1 MKFLRLWSA
10 AALFAICTLA
20 TAQPSTQVTVS
31 GTLHQTFTVD
41 VATLAAAP
49 AADIGSFLQTRSGEG
64 VETRSTV
71 RGVKLRSLIERA
83 GLAVEGRDGW
93 KTLVVVATATDG
105 YRAVFSWPE
114 IANTSVGDGVLVLF
128 ERDGQP
134 LPVREGAIALMSTT
148 DRMLGARH
156 VRNLASIEVRSLPG
170 TTKD

>member
-1 MKFLRLWSA
+1 MKLLRPWIASA
-10 AALFAICTLA
+10 LLVICTLA
-20 TAQPSTQVTVS
+20 MAQPGTQVTVS
-31 GTLHQTFTVD
+31 GALRQTLTID
-41 VATLAAAP
+41 AAMLAASP
-49 AADIGSFLQTRSGEG
+49 DTDIGSFLQTRSGEG
-64 VETRSTV
+64 AETRSTV

-93 KTLVVVATATDG
+93 KTLIVVATATDG

-114 IANTSVGDGVLVLF
+114 IANTPVGDGVLVLF

-156 VRNLASIEVRSLPG
+156 VRHLARIEVRSALEAG
-170 TTKD
+170 KD